1 MTKSTGIFIKR
12 IYEVRYKMEK
22 NNLIIEN
29 EKELWHYTNFSTLD
43 GIIRKREIWFGSTD
57 NVNDKKELSD
67 FIDKLKDAVLSEVK
81 TEKKRQKTYLRK

>member
-29 EKELWHYTNFSTLD
+29 EKELWHYTNFSTLY
-43 GIIRKREIWFGSTD
+43 GIIRK
-57 NVNDKKELSD
+57 N
-67 FIDKLKDAVLSEVK
+67 
-81 TEKKRQKTYLRK
+81 